1 MRDMLGEHAAPK
13 GSRRRIPKPSP
24 GHLDVPGIIDTVA
37 EKMMYDVAKD
47 EHTASDLDLY
57 HALAYAVRDRLMERW
72 FLTQSEY
79 YRTDSKRVYY
89 LSMEFLPGRALVN
102 NILNLGANP
111 AYARAIEK
119 LGYDLNEIAEHEEDP
134 GLGGGG
140 LGRLAA
146 CFIDSASTLALPF
159 FGYGIRYEY
168 GIFRQRIKDG
178 QQVEAPDNW
187 LRHGNPW
194 EIVRPDSM
202 IPIQFYGRTITF
214 RDDQGNT
221 RTDWVDTDDVYAMAY
236 DMPVTGYKNDT
247 VNSLRLWSARSTREF
262 DLATFNAGDY
272 TRAVEDKTRTENIS
286 KVLYPPDDQ
295 LAGKELRLKQQ
306 YFFVSATLQD
316 VIRRFKKRNDGH
328 WDEFPDKVAIQLND
342 THPAVAIPG
351 LMRMLVDV
359 ERLEWDHAWEI
370 TQAVFGFTNH
380 TILPEAL
387 ERWPISIFGRLLPR
401 HFQIIEEID
410 RRFRERLRKRFPG
423 DAARVDRSA
432 ILDHDNGGAVRM
444 AHLAI
449 VGSHAVNGV
458 AKIHSEILKHDTFKD
473 FHEIFP
479 GRFRNKTNGI
489 TPRRWLLKANPE
501 LAALISEAI
510 GERWITHLDALARLR
525 PFVEDDAFRQKWS
538 AIKRANKVKLASYG
552 KSQFGVVC
560 DPNSLLDVQVKRIH
574 EYKRQLM
581 NALHV
586 LALRDRIRDGVSA
599 GPPRFVLFSGKSAPG
614 YVMAKLVIQF
624 LNAVADVINGDSEM
638 NGRLAVFFVPNYSVS
653 IAERIFPACDLS
665 EQISTAGY
673 EASGT
678 GNMKAALNG
687 ALTIGTL
694 DGANIEILEAVGADN
709 IYIFGKTAD
718 EIAALK
724 AAGDDPRRHVMA
736 SPALKRVIEEIPKL
750 PGAETGVFKPILDEL
765 LGRDRFF
772 NCADFAAFQ
781 EAQDLA
787 SAEYGTDAWT
797 RKSILNVA
805 SMGIFSSDRTV
816 KEYADDIWKVNP
828 VPVRFEG

>member
-1 MRDMLGEHAAPK
+1 M
-13 GSRRRIPKPSP
+13 
-24 GHLDVPGIIDTVA
+24 DTVA
-37 EKMMYDVAKD
+37 EKMMYEVAKD
-47 EHTASDLDLY
+47 EHTASDLDIY

-79 YRTDSKRVYY
+79 YRSDSKRVYY

-102 NILNLGANP
+102 NILNLGSHP

-119 LGYDLNEIAEHEEDP
+119 LGYDLSEISEHEEDA

-194 EIVRPDSM
+194 EIVRPDSLV
-202 IPIQFYGRTITF
+202 PIKFYGRTITF
-214 RDDQGNT
+214 RVDSGEV
-221 RTDWVDTDDVYAMAY
+221 RTDWVDTEDVYAVAY
-236 DMPVTGYKNDT
+236 DMPVAGYKNDT

-272 TRAVEDKTRTENIS
+272 TRAVEDKTKTENIS

-306 YFFVSATLQD
+306 YFFVSATLLD
-316 VIRRFKKRNDGH
+316 VIRRFKKRNEGS
-328 WDEFPDKVAIQLND
+328 WDDFPDKVAIQLND

-351 LMRMLVDV
+351 LMRVLVD
-359 ERLEWDHAWEI
+359 LEHLGWDRAWDI

-387 ERWPISIFGRLLPR
+387 EKWPLSIFGRLLPR
-401 HFQIIEEID
+401 HLQIIEEID

-432 ILDHDNGGAVRM
+432 ILDPENGGAVRM

-458 AKIHSEILKHDTFKD
+458 AKIHTEILKNDTFRD
-473 FHEIFP
+473 FHELFP

-489 TPRRWLLKANPE
+489 TPRRWLLKANPD
-501 LAALISEAI
+501 LAALVTEAI
-510 GERWITHLDALARLR
+510 GERWVTNLAKLERLR
-525 PFVEDDAFRQKWS
+525 PFADDTLFRQQWAS
-538 AIKRANKVKLASYG
+538 IKRANKARLAVHCG
-552 KSQFGVVC
+552 HAFQFAF
-560 DPNSLLDVQVKRIH
+560 DPDALLDVQAKRIH

-586 LALRDRIRDGVSA
+586 LALRDRIRDGLNA

-624 LNAVADVINGDSEM
+624 LNAVADAVNGDSEM
-638 NGRLAVFFVPNYSVS
+638 NGRLAVFFLPNYSVS
-653 IAERIFPACDLS
+653 AAERIFPACDLS

-694 DGANIEILEAVGADN
+694 DGANIEISEAVGAEN
-709 IYIFGKTAD
+709 IYIFGKTAE

-724 AAGDDPRRHVMA
+724 AAGDDPKRYVLEN
-736 SPALKRVIEEIPKL
+736 PALRRVIEEIPKL
-750 PGAETGVFKPILDEL
+750 PGAENGTFKAIIDEL

-772 NCADFAAFQ
+772 NCADFTAFVATQDRAAAAF
-781 EAQDLA
+781 
-787 SAEYGTDAWT
+787 GTEAWT
-797 RKSILNVA
+797 RMSILNVA
-805 SMGIFSSDRTV
+805 SMGPFSSDRTV
-816 KEYADDIWKVNP
+816 KEYADDIWNVKP
-828 VPVRFEG
+828 CPVRFEG

>member
-1 MRDMLGEHAAPK
+1 MRDMLGEHPAPN
-13 GSRRRIPKPSP
+13 GARRRIPKPSP

-47 EHTASDLDLY
+47 DHTASDLDLY

-214 RDDQGNT
+214 RDDQGHT

-236 DMPVTGYKNDT
+236 DMPVTGYRNDT

-316 VIRRFKKRNDGH
+316 VIRRFKKRNDQN
-328 WDEFPDKVAIQLND
+328 WNEFPNKVAIQLND

-432 ILDHDNGGAVRM
+432 ILDHENGGAVRM

-501 LAALISEAI
+501 LAALVSEAI
-510 GERWITHLDALARLR
+510 GERWITNLDSLARLR
-525 PFVEDDAFRQKWS
+525 PFADDETFRQRWA
-538 AIKRANKVKLASYG
+538 AIKRANKVKLAAYG

-560 DPNSLLDVQVKRIH
+560 DPDSLLDVQVKRIH

-614 YVMAKLVIQF
+614 YVMAKLVIHF
-624 LNAVADVINGDSEM
+624 LNSVADAVNGDSAM
-638 NGRLAVFFVPNYSVS
+638 HGRLAVFFVPNYSVS
-653 IAERIFPACDLS
+653 IAERIFPASDLS

-694 DGANIEILEAVGADN
+694 DGANIEILEAVGQEN
-709 IYIFGKTAD
+709 IYIFGKTAE

-736 SPALKRVIEEIPKL
+736 CPALRRVIEEIPRL
-750 PGAETGVFKPILDEL
+750 PGAENGTFKPILDEL

-772 NCADFAAFQ
+772 NCADFEAFQ
-781 EAQDLA
+781 EAQDRA
-787 SAEYGTDAWT
+787 SADYGTEAWT

-816 KEYADDIWKVNP
+816 REYADDIWKVNP